1 MSLEWVTRHYL
12 AGLEEVDSLSS
23 NSCAILGLSSSLV
36 FGLLLDDMVYCY
48 TW

>member
-12 AGLEEVDSLSS
+12 AGLKEVDSQSS
-23 NSCAILGLSSSLV
+23 ISCEILGLSSSFV
-36 FGLLLDDMVYCY
+36 FGLLLDDMMYCY